1 MSSDHRAAEAV
12 AARPAR
18 WVGQPVRRRE
28 DPRFLRG
35 QARFVDD
42 ISLPGML
49 HLAVVRS
56 AVAHA
61 LLRNLSVD
69 AARSAPGVVE
79 VVTAADLTGR
89 ARPLPVRSIEG
100 ATVAPASH
108 PLLAEERVRY
118 VGEPVAAMLADSPTR
133 AREAAGLVDIDYD
146 PLPAL
151 VHPADALRGETLLHP
166 ALGDN
171 VLIRW
176 ARAGG
181 DPTGA
186 FAAAARVVKGQFHI
200 PRLIAAPMEPRG
212 AVAMYDGGV
221 DLLTVWCSAQD
232 PHRPLA
238 QLSYILNRPEDR
250 IRVVVPDVGGAFGI
264 KGALPPEAAVAALLA
279 IQVGRPVKWIEDRRE
294 NLLASYMGRGL
305 DAEVEMAVDGNGRIT
320 GIRAKLVADLGAYL
334 YPATPTVP
342 VTTGMLLTGAYAVP
356 HAQVE
361 LVGVATNKV
370 PTGPYRGAG
379 RPEAAYIV
387 ERMLDLVA
395 AETTLDPIELR
406 LRNFIPP
413 EAFPYATPLGFVYD
427 SGNYARA
434 LERCRTLVEYDRW
447 REEQRRARASGRL
460 VGIGVA
466 LYVERAGSQLWE
478 SAAVSVGP
486 VGRVIVRTGSN
497 SHGQGHETTFAQ
509 IAADALGVDL
519 DAVVIEHGDSA
530 VVPRGVG
537 TFASRS
543 TAIGG
548 SALLVA
554 LDKIKAKAAVIAAQ
568 LLEAAPADIEWTDG
582 RLRVRGSPQ
591 RALVFSEVAA
601 AAYRPGRLPPHI
613 EMGLDASGY
622 FSLTGPVFPFG
633 AYAAV
638 VEIHRETGEV
648 EILRLV
654 AVDDAGRIVNPLLAE
669 GQVLGAIAQGLGQVF
684 VEEAVYDRD
693 GQPLTAT
700 FADYALLRAGDV
712 PAVVTEL
719 LETPSPLNPL
729 GAKGIGEAGAIGAPA
744 AVANAVMDALSPLG
758 VRHVDMPF
766 TPAKLWEIIS
776 AGGD

>member
-1 MSSDHRAAEAV
+1 MSGDHRAASSG

-18 WVGQPVRRRE
+18 WVGQPIRRRE

-35 QARFVDD
+35 EARFVDD
-42 ISLPGML
+42 IVLPGML

-56 AVAHA
+56 AVGHA
-61 LLRNLSVD
+61 LLRDVSTS
-69 AARSAPGVVE
+69 AARGAPGVAAVL
-79 VVTAADLTGR
+79 TAADLVGH

-100 ATVAPASH
+100 ATVAPVSH
-108 PLLAEERVRY
+108 PILASERVRY
-118 VGEPVAAMLADSPTR
+118 VGEPVAGVLADSLAH
-133 AREAAGLVDIDYD
+133 AREAAALVEVDYD
-146 PLPAL
+146 PLPA
-151 VHPADALRGETLLHP
+151 VVDPRDALDGTTLLHP
-166 ALGDN
+166 ALGEN

-176 ARAGG
+176 LRSGG
-181 DPTGA
+181 DVTGA
-186 FAAAARVVKGQFHI
+186 FAAAARVVKGEFRI

-212 AVAMYDGGV
+212 AVAMYERGT

-238 QLSYILNRPEDR
+238 QLSYILSRPEDR
-250 IRVVVPDVGGAFGI
+250 VRVVVPDVGGAFGI

-279 IQVGRPVKWIEDRRE
+279 IRVGRPVKWIEDRRE

-305 DAEVEMAVDGNGRIT
+305 EAEVEMAVDGDSHIT
-320 GIRAKLVADLGAYL
+320 GIRAKLIADLGAYL

-342 VTTGMLLTGAYAVP
+342 VTTGMLLTGGYAIQN
-356 HAQVE
+356 AAVE
-361 LVGVATNKV
+361 LIGVATNKV

-395 AETTLDPIELR
+395 TETKLDPIDLR
-406 LRNFIPP
+406 LRNVIPV
-413 EAFPYATPLGFVYD
+413 EAFPFSTPLGFVYD

-486 VGRVIVRTGSN
+486 AGRVIVRTGSN

-519 DAVVIEHGDSA
+519 DAVAIEHGDSA

-548 SALLVA
+548 SALIVA
-554 LDKIKAKAAVIAAQ
+554 LDKIKAKATAIAAH

-582 RLRVRGSPQ
+582 RLRIRGSPQ
-591 RALVFSEVAA
+591 RAMAFGEVAA

-613 EMGLDASGY
+613 EMGLDASGH
-622 FSLTGPVFPFG
+622 FSLSGPVFPFG

-638 VEIHRETGEV
+638 VEIERETGAV
-648 EILRLV
+648 KILRLV
-654 AVDDAGRIVNPLLAE
+654 AVDDAGCIVNPLLAE
-669 GQVLGAIAQGLGQVF
+669 GQVLGAIAQGLGQAF
-684 VEEAVYDRD
+684 VEQAVYDRD

-700 FADYALLRAGDV
+700 FMDYGMLRAAGV
-712 PAVVTEL
+712 PSVVTEL

-744 AVANAVMDALSPLG
+744 AVANAVIDALGPLG
-758 VRHVDMPF
+758 VRHVDFPF
-766 TPAKLWEIIS
+766 TPTKLWGIVS
-776 AGGD
+776 AAG